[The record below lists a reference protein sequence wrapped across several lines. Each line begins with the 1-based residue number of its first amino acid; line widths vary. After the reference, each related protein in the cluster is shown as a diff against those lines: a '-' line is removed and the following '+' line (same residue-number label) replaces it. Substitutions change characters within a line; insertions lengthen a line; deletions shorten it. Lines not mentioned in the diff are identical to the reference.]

1 MSDLT
6 SPNGTAGA
14 GAAATRP
21 DGAHLELS
29 GIHKRFGG
37 IRALRGADLRI
48 SGEGVIHGLIGEN
61 GSGKSTLLGVLSGQ
75 VQPDEGQI
83 SVNGT
88 PVSFANPTAALRGGI
103 AMVSQESALASELTI
118 AENIFLG
125 RRMVRGL
132 GGINWK
138 ATRRRA
144 GEVLER
150 LELSY
155 DPAWPVHRLRPDQKQ
170 MVEIARA
177 LSMNTR
183 VLILDEPTSSL
194 TDDEVQALFR
204 AVRQIKS
211 AGVATIFVSHRF
223 NEVFDL
229 VDELT
234 VLRDGCTAAH
244 GSVHDFDPHSLVD
257 AMVGKE
263 GAWKDYARPARSS
276 QAQET
281 ESPALKVEAMTIP
294 GRVYRAELEI
304 ARGEIV
310 GVAGLVGAGRSE
322 LLEGIFGLRPVTEGS
337 IAVEGAVVNVR
348 SPRAAIRQGLGF
360 LPPDRKTQGLVLQRT
375 IDENLTMVATLS
387 RSRFRAPGGHEVDAK
402 AKEIARTMRL
412 HASSHH
418 ALVST
423 LSGGNQQKVAVG
435 KWLMADPRVLL
446 LDEPT
451 RGVDVAAKSEIH
463 ELLRGVAATGVGMLV
478 VSSENDELIELCDR
492 ILVMFRGRIVASMT
506 SGEADEPTIARY
518 AGGHL

>member
-1 MSDLT
+1 MTDLS
-6 SPNGTAGA
+6 SPNGTAGVPVI
-14 GAAATRP
+14 TRQ
-21 DGAHLELS
+21 GGGHLQLL

-48 SGEGVIHGLIGEN
+48 SGEGMIHGLMGEN

-75 VQPDEGQI
+75 IQPEEGQI
-83 SVNGT
+83 LVNGV

-125 RRMVRGL
+125 RRMARGF

-138 ATRRRA
+138 VTRRRA

-150 LELSY
+150 LDLDY

-211 AGVATIFVSHRF
+211 TGVATIFVSHRF
-223 NEVFDL
+223 NEVFAL

-244 GSVHDFDPHSLVD
+244 GSVHDFDPRSLVD

-263 GAWKDYARPARSS
+263 GAWKDYARASRSS
-276 QAQET
+276 QAQAS
-281 ESPALKVEAMTIP
+281 ESPALKIESMTIP
-294 GRVYRAELEI
+294 GRVYRADLDV

-310 GVAGLVGAGRSE
+310 GIAGLVGAGRSE
-322 LLEGIFGLRPVTEGS
+322 LLEGIFGLRPVSEGS
-337 IAVEGAVVNVR
+337 IAVAGAVISVR
-348 SPRAAIRQGLGF
+348 RPRAAIRQGLGF

-387 RSRFRAPGGHEVDAK
+387 RSRFRAPGGHEIDVK
-402 AKEIARTMRL
+402 AREIAHTMRL
-412 HASSHH
+412 HASSNH

-451 RGVDVAAKSEIH
+451 RGVDGAAKSEIH

-506 SGEADEPTIARY
+506 AGEADEPTIARY